1 MPKIYSDKLNKTFTD
16 CIDKTMKLFRVY
28 YVLLHK
34 DSEEYVSGKSHEIK
48 TILILFNDNA

>member
-1 MPKIYSDKLNKTFTD
+1 MPKIYSNKLNKTFTD
-16 CIDKTMKLFRVY
+16 CIDRAIKLFRMY